1 MRVDIYAVY
10 ITEKGR
16 RIIKDAYGNTI
27 SLDEII
33 KQFNPKPGEHIP
45 VRLVIDDGKHETLR
59 CDPWTLKL
67 LRDQGRKFDY
77 CLPDGRKIK
86 MLATDAA
93 GNYPY
98 VGQNDAKEVMSWN
111 KFGAEKSG
119 EAEYRLMVQAEI
131 LPPAETE
138 EKKAAP
144 EPPAAP
150 AAQEA
155 PEPPAAEEEHAGAG
169 QDKDDDG
176 NAKETDKEN
185 PGKALDAIAE
195 ENGTDTAGSDGEE
208 QAGE

>member
-16 RIIKDAYGNTI
+16 RFIKDAYGNPI

-59 CDPWTLKL
+59 CDPWTLKQ

-86 MLATDAA
+86 MLTTDAA

-119 EAEYRLMVQAEI
+119 EPEYRLMVQAEF

-144 EPPAAP
+144 EHPAAP

-155 PEPPAAEEEHAGAG
+155 PEPPAAEEEHAG
-169 QDKDDDG
+169 
-176 NAKETDKEN
+176 NTKETDKEN

-195 ENGTDTAGSDGEE
+195 ENGTDTAGSGGEE